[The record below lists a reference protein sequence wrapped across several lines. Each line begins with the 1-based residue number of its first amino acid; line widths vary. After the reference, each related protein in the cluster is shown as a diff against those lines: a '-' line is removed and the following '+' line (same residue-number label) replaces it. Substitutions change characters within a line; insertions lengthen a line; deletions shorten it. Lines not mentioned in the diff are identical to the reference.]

1 MTEKTNEGLK
11 KRHEDDCIEKQ
22 QLKTSLTTLH
32 SSLGSRLEKAVFII
46 IVKILKAQIFSSRLI
61 NYS

>member
-32 SSLGSRLEKAVFII
+32 SSLGSRLEKAVFLI
-46 IVKILKAQIFSSRLI
+46 IV
-61 NYS
+61 